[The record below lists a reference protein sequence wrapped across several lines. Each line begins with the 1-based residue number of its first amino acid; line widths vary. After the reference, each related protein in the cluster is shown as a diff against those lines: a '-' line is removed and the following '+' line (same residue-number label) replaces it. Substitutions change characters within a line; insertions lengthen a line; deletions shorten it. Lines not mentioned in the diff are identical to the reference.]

1 MESVRWN
8 RRKSHLT
15 HFAKLLTHSHSSSSL
30 LFSRKKVKTKNFKP
44 TRPQKIY
51 TLHSL
56 VVQEKKIYKIR
67 VSKERKVL
75 EISFQKK
82 KKETLD
88 EDKYDHNNYQKRVQF
103 LAFLYVEPYVIIAT
117 LNCIFF
123 NFSRIVIVQFN

>member
-51 TLHSL
+51 TFHSL
-56 VVQEKKIYKIR
+56 VVHEK
-67 VSKERKVL
+67 
-75 EISFQKK
+75 KK
-82 KKETLD
+82 KKEFPKRERCWKFHFRKKKKKTLD